1 MTELVLDAS
10 AGVDLLLDTAV
21 GRQLTTQLP
30 HGATWWVPEHYYLEV
45 GSVGRP
51 LRHGLS

>member
-21 GRQLTTQLP
+21 GRKLVASPGLT
-30 HGATWWVPEHYYLEV
+30 VPTIHT
-45 GSVGRP
+45 GR
-51 LRHGLS
+51 S